1 MGKCRENLA
10 VFMLSKPIELTVII
24 LIVVY
29 ALYVFVAIGIEGFIE
44 DDEKAV
50 LSLQIVELIILGF
63 FLLEVSL
70 KFVAFRRI
78 YLCDIWN
85 IFDITVILIS
95 IVFVVLEIL
104 LKDSNISDFFKI
116 RGMFRLLRIFL
127 VIRKVN

>member
-1 MGKCRENLA
+1 MGKCRESLA

-24 LIVVY
+24 LIIVY

-50 LSLQIVELIILGF
+50 LSLQIVELIILGL

-70 KFVAFRRI
+70 KFIAFRKI

-85 IFDITVILIS
+85 IFDIAVILVS
-95 IVFVVLEIL
+95 IVFVVLEII

>member
-1 MGKCRENLA
+1 MGKCRESLA

-44 DDEKAV
+44 DDDKAV
-50 LSLQIVELIILGF
+50 LALQIVELIILGL

-70 KFVAFRRI
+70 KFIAFRKI

-85 IFDITVILIS
+85 IFDIAVILIS